1 MDNLESEG
9 EGNKKNRDI
18 HPCFNQGSTVVLGCV
33 YKCQKNAL

>member
-9 EGNKKNRDI
+9 EGNKKI
-18 HPCFNQGSTVVLGCV
+18 EMFTLAAKQGSTVVLGCV